1 MQNIKGWITCL
12 RPFSPR
18 TISLS
23 DSHTLIRNIAT
34 IAENTAFQKDTLYI
48 GALMNAAYRFRTA
61 EEISFVL
68 IDDPKYYLDRRLCG
82 NNTVII
88 LEEGTDR
95 DKVYEACKEYIRIQ
109 ESILEKRQNLLDAYL
124 SEPSLQSLLDHTA
137 GIIGFPLMIIDNS
150 YRVIG
155 SSSSQ
160 ECDDPFF
167 YCLLDGEQSTRCDT
181 PVPTSGSRS
190 RHKQP
195 KEDTCN
201 RVFFFFA
208 EKREIHG
215 ERNAGNRPLRR
226 SGTAEASKMH
236 DFREN
241 LIYHI

>member
-109 ESILEKRQNLLDAYL
+109 ESILEKRQNLLDCGSAGRKASNPL
-124 SEPSLQSLLDHTA
+124 SSIQTTAAPDGQQTLSSLQKMSLTE
-137 GIIGFPLMIIDNS
+137 NS
-150 YRVIG
+150 QR
-155 SSSSQ
+155 SLQ
-160 ECDDPFF
+160 
-167 YCLLDGEQSTRCDT
+167 TRN
-181 PVPTSGSRS
+181 G
-190 RHKQP
+190 
-195 KEDTCN
+195 
-201 RVFFFFA
+201 
-208 EKREIHG
+208 
-215 ERNAGNRPLRR
+215 
-226 SGTAEASKMH
+226 
-236 DFREN
+236 
-241 LIYHI
+241 